1 MRQNAGEGT
10 QPRLAITTIMLE
22 EHTAA
27 MATVP
32 AQKQLIVRL
41 I

>member
-1 MRQNAGEGT
+1 MGQKAEDT
-10 QPRLAITTIMLE
+10 QPHLDITTMMLE

-27 MATVP
+27 MATLP
-32 AQKQLIVRL
+32 AQKQLIVKL